1 MKTKLATLL
10 LLASMA
16 TLSSTAQLDEKNLV
30 KFGYAPFVTNNYLN
44 FSYERV
50 LTDRFSAQLTYGYG
64 MPKTALPA
72 QISDVEGLGSYD
84 FRLTGWKLTPEFR
97 MYLKKSKGAPKGI
110 YIAPYGRFA
119 NSKIATTFDMSIDKD
134 GDGVLET
141 SPGTLELSLSEKGF
155 GLQIGAQW
163 LIKDKVAI
171 DWFWFG
177 PRYAMQTVKLSA
189 SNATLSAVDYA
200 TATTEFNAELQD
212 ADIPCVDL
220 TAQTDGKSMYIKE
233 SFGLPWFR
241 FGFSFGY
248 RF

>member
-1 MKTKLATLL
+1 MKTKFAI
-10 LLASMA
+10 LLALA
-16 TLSSTAQLDEKNLV
+16 CLKTFSSSAQLDEKNLV
-30 KFGYAPFVTNNYLN
+30 KFGYAPFVTNNYIN

-64 MPKTALPA
+64 IPKTELPA
-72 QISDVEGLGSYD
+72 QIQDVEGFGSYA
-84 FRLTGWKLTPEFR
+84 FKLTGWKLTPEFR
-97 MYLKKSKGAPKGI
+97 MYLKKEKGAPKGI
-110 YIAPYGRFA
+110 YLAPYGRFS
-119 NSKIATTFDMSIDKD
+119 NSKISTTFDMSIDKN

-189 SNATLSAVDYA
+189 SNSTLTPTDYA
-200 TATTEFNAELQD
+200 IATSEFNAEL
-212 ADIPCVDL
+212 ANSDIPGVDL
-220 TAQTDGKSMYIKE
+220 TAETDGKAMFIKE
-233 SFGLPWFR
+233 SFGMPWFR